1 MEKVSERAF
10 TGADTRSGDIM
21 NIRFDHK
28 STTATEWA
36 TGMHIVLVSENVL
49 ILRESGLEVHD

>member
-28 STTATEWA
+28 TSTAAEWA

-49 ILRESGLEVHD
+49 IIRDGGLEVHD